1 MVLTTSGAAQVGGA
15 LTEAERTPASLRQN
29 GRVVAT
35 GASGAV
41 LGDPATAVS
50 WLANTVHRFG
60 VTLDAGHVILPGS
73 CTRAYDVATQQTVR
87 ADFDVLGSVT
97 TRFD

>member
-1 MVLTTSGAAQVGGA
+1 MVVTTPGATQVGGV
-15 LTEAERTPASLRQN
+15 LTQAEHTPASLRQN
-29 GRVVAT
+29 GRVVAA

-41 LGDPATAVS
+41 LGNPATAVS

-60 VTLDAGHVILPGS
+60 VTLDAGHVILPVS
-73 CTRAYDVATQQTVR
+73 CTRACDVATQQTVG